1 MSQEFKYHVA
11 MSCSGCSGAI
21 NRVLTKAKD
30 AGDVEDFKVSLPG
43 QYATF
48 TTQPDK
54 EDAIFQKM
62 TKTGKA
68 THKWDEWA
76 KENADEVKELEKKE
90 AEEAAKAE

>member
-1 MSQEFKYHVA
+1 MSLPT
-11 MSCSGCSGAI
+11 SRRSLSLTAI
-21 NRVLTKAKD
+21 LPKTE
-30 AGDVEDFKVSLPG
+30 AGDVSDFKVSLPG

-62 TKTGKA
+62 SKTGKA
-68 THKWDEWA
+68 THKWDTWA